1 MSWCG
6 FSVDSVI
13 IAGIAGAGTSVTQAV
28 KRTPSLGI
36 TLKNVEGASVSL
48 SEDKKQGVL
57 MNSKVLS
64 HLLKTEAPSTTCDSR
79 G

>member
-13 IAGIAGAGTSVTQAV
+13 IAGTAGAGTSVTQAV
-28 KRTPSLGI
+28 KRAPSLGT

-57 MNSKVLS
+57 MDSNVLS
-64 HLLKTEAPSTTCDSR
+64 HFAENGNPINHV
-79 G
+79 